1 MVFET
6 DPLLILPAFGMY
18 SMLWFWRLAHVF
30 LDEKRERKKERKKE
44 RNKER
49 KMHTKI
55 EKEKMGQKKRDEDLK
70 LGEREHPSKTD
81 RKEEKYVSQLTILSL
96 SQG

>member
-1 MVFET
+1 M
-6 DPLLILPAFGMY
+6 
-18 SMLWFWRLAHVF
+18 
-30 LDEKRERKKERKKE
+30 DEKKERKKKE
-44 RNKER
+44 REKERKKER